1 MRNSKKKL
9 SSFSLRLKESR
20 SGIYT
25 QHQLAEKSGVSL
37 KTIQRLEN
45 IEKMDNPTAEPKPL
59 ASNLLMLSQAL
70 DVTPEYLLFGD
81 ENMNIYMRKLEDEL
95 KNLSIEE
102 IRYYH
107 KQELTDKVLC
117 HLKLTDSFVT
127 NIQKYWRTHTLS
139 CYRPYVQ
146 DTIIRYCHNR
156 PKIRTNSSS
165 KSTSVHNN

>member
-1 MRNSKKKL
+1 MRCKRICEIQKKL
-9 SSFSLRLKESR
+9 SNFSLRLKEAR
-20 SGIYT
+20 AEIYT
-25 QHQLAEKSGVSL
+25 QQQLAEKSGVSL

-45 IEKMDNPTAEPKPL
+45 IEKMDDPDAEPKPL

-70 DVTPEYLLFGD
+70 DVTPEYLLFGN
-81 ENMNIYMRKLEDEL
+81 ENMNIYIMKLEDEL
-95 KNLSIEE
+95 KKLSIDE

-107 KQELTDKVLC
+107 KQKMTDKVLC

-127 NIQKYWRTHTLS
+127 TIQQYWRTHTLN

-156 PKIRTNSSS
+156 PRKKT
-165 KSTSVHNN
+165 

>member
-1 MRNSKKKL
+1 MRNSKKNL
-9 SSFSLRLKESR
+9 SNFSLRLKEAR
-20 SGIYT
+20 FNIYT
-25 QHQLAEKSGVSL
+25 QRQLAEKSGVTL

-45 IEKMDNPTAEPKPL
+45 IEKMDDLSAEPKPL

-81 ENMNIYMRKLEDEL
+81 ENMNIYMRELEDEL
-95 KNLSIEE
+95 KNLSVEE

-107 KQELTDKVLC
+107 KQKLTDKVLC
-117 HLKLTDSFVT
+117 HLKLTDSFII
-127 NIQKYWRTHTLS
+127 NIQNYWKAHTLS

-156 PKIRTNSSS
+156 PKI
-165 KSTSVHNN
+165 KK

>member
-1 MRNSKKKL
+1 
-9 SSFSLRLKESR
+9 
-20 SGIYT
+20 
-25 QHQLAEKSGVSL
+25 
-37 KTIQRLEN
+37 
-45 IEKMDNPTAEPKPL
+45 
-59 ASNLLMLSQAL
+59 MLSQAL

-81 ENMNIYMRKLEDEL
+81 ENMNIYMMKLEDEL
-95 KNLSIEE
+95 KNLTVDE

-127 NIQKYWRTHTLS
+127 SIQTYWRAHTLS

-156 PKIRTNSSS
+156 PKVKINSSS
-165 KSTSVHNN
+165 ASTNVHKS

>member
-1 MRNSKKKL
+1 M
-9 SSFSLRLKESR
+9 RLKEAR
-20 SGIYT
+20 SEIYT
-25 QHQLAEKSGVSL
+25 QQQLAEKSGVSL

-45 IEKMDNPTAEPKPL
+45 IEKMDDPAAEPKPL

-70 DVTPEYLLFGD
+70 DITPEYLLFGD
-81 ENMNIYMRKLEDEL
+81 ENMNIYMMKLEDEL
-95 KNLSIEE
+95 KKLSIEE

-107 KQELTDKVLC
+107 KQKMTDKVLC

-127 NIQKYWRTHTLS
+127 NIQQYWRTHTLS

-156 PKIRTNSSS
+156 PKIKTNSFSN
-165 KSTSVHNN
+165 STNVHKD